1 MDLKYWWKK
10 MLRYAKQTDNFRCGP
25 FALLNVLKWAGARE
39 YKGAPIN
46 ITTARTE
53 LADLCKCDEDGT
65 GTMDFDKAL
74 RTLPEIKVK
83 RVWKIKP
90 GVLKKHLRKGGVA
103 VVGFDYIEDDGSY
116 GGHVSFF
123 TEVTKTYLMCINH
136 KNKTKYKMSHKEFRR
151 MFYKKFSKPMAWLID
166 RDYKVGEI
174 VKAYSNCM
182 LVVREY
188 KDNKIHM
195 TIEMNDLFAFFKMY
209 RPPGWAK
216 EINVTTPCNRVE
228 RTTERE
234 RFLYHLFGRKALIE
248 ESIN

>member
-1 MDLKYWWKK
+1 

-103 VVGFDYIEDDGSY
+103 IVGFDYIGDAGLYE
-116 GGHVSFF
+116 GHFGFF
-123 TEVTKTYLMCINH
+123 TETSKTHLTCINF
-136 KNKTKYKMSHKEFRR
+136 KEQTKYKMPHKEFRR
-151 MFYKKFSKPMAWLID
+151 MFYKRFPKPTAWLIN
-166 RDYKVGEI
+166 REYKVGEI
-174 VKAYSNCM
+174 IKLRRGIVTVNRAQISKNEMHIVCNYEDDGQISIKTKLMIWSTYECEVTAIFPTEFVK
-182 LVVREY
+182 
-188 KDNKIHM
+188 
-195 TIEMNDLFAFFKMY
+195 
-209 RPPGWAK
+209 
-216 EINVTTPCNRVE
+216 

-234 RFLYHLFGRKALIE
+234 RFLYHILGRKALIE

>member
-1 MDLKYWWKK
+1 

-39 YKGAPIN
+39 YRGAPLN

-65 GTMDFDKAL
+65 GTMDLDKSL

-116 GGHVSFF
+116 GGHVSLF

-151 MFYKKFSKPMAWLID
+151 MFYKKFSKPMAWLIN

-174 VKAYSNCM
+174 IKTNFRLKAMNHKFEMKNYMFIIDN
-182 LVVREY
+182 Y
-188 KDNKIHM
+188 FDNKISV
-195 TIEMNDLFAFFKMY
+195 KMEVRFWGY
-209 RPPGWAK
+209 KNKITVHFPPYMA
-216 EINVTTPCNRVE
+216 N

-234 RFLYHLFGRKALIE
+234 RFLYHLFGTKALIE
-248 ESIN
+248 ESKN